1 MWQVDY
7 SITDLAQALLTL
19 RPFSIVVF
27 RATSPDLYLWEFW
40 LASGRHVI
48 VVLSASQSRLMEHS
62 IVSTSEIQPKLAITF
77 GEALRLFDP
86 VD

>member
-1 MWQVDY
+1 MWQVDC
-7 SITDLAQALLTL
+7 SITDLARALLTL
-19 RPFSIVVF
+19 RPFSIVVS
-27 RATSPDLYLWEFW
+27 RAISQGLYRWEFS

-48 VVLSASQSRLMEHS
+48 VVLSASQSRLMERS
-62 IVSTSEIQPKLAITF
+62 IVNTSEIQPKLAITF